1 MAHWR
6 SSRIAGPDSAAAALV
21 LLGGIALALW
31 LLAGVFSPVKAHS
44 WYDGACCSERDCFEL
59 KPGAVTITRTGY
71 NIQIVVNGVPLHFT
85 AAQSESK
92 TSQDEHYHIC
102 LMPTPNG
109 EQPFGMRCFYAPPLG
124 A

>member
-1 MAHWR
+1 MAR
-6 SSRIAGPDSAAAALV
+6 SYRPVPDSAPA
-21 LLGGIALALW
+21 ALAL
-31 LLAGVFSPVKAHS
+31 LLWVAFAIWVLAWAILPAQAHS

-71 NIQIVVNGVPLHFT
+71 MIQIVVNGVPLHFT